1 YRQQHEQTGGVLVLD
16 EPTVFLP
23 AHEKVFLFDL
33 VRRITD
39 VGPGV
44 LFVSHD
50 MSAVREI
57 AHRAA
62 VLRDGEKVGDVV
74 VEDVSDA
81 DLIELVSGHRM
92 DRAAIESATSHGT
105 DTAVDVD
112 GDVVLSAEN
121 VRGGRVRGMTFALHA
136 GEILG
141 IAGLLGSGNED
152 LPYVLFGDV
161 AG

>member
-33 VRRITD
+33 VRRVTD
-39 VGPGV
+39 DGIGV

-62 VLRDGEKVGDVV
+62 VLRDGEKVGDVI
-74 VEDVSDA
+74 VEEASNA

-92 DRAAIESATSHGT
+92 DRAAIEKATSSASHA
-105 DTAVDVD
+105 AVD
-112 GDVVLSAEN
+112 S
-121 VRGGRVRGMTFALHA
+121 
-136 GEILG
+136 
-141 IAGLLGSGNED
+141 S
-152 LPYVLFGDV
+152 
-161 AG
+161 